1 MYEFKQLSP
10 ADFEDLTCD
19 LLQKHW
25 GIRFESFKNG
35 RDLGIDLRYSA
46 VPGQNIIIQCKHFA
60 GSTVS
65 KLTSEL
71 RSKEAPKVTK
81 LAPSRYILV
90 TSLPLSPT
98 DKANIKSALYP
109 HVLTTHDI
117 VGAGELNNLLGL
129 HPDIEIKHFKLWLS
143 SVEVLKRVLHNAERV
158 QTDFDVER
166 VRRAIPRYVQNANYT
181 AAMNI
186 LDKNRFVII
195 SGVPGIGKTT
205 LADMLLFAHL
215 ESSYEPV
222 VIKSDITEGRRLFN
236 KEAKQVFYFDDFL
249 GETFLGNRFDFVGK
263 KEDFAILDFME
274 MIIHSKYAR
283 MILTTREHIL
293 QHAFQISEHFYRGKG
308 SLSAHRC
315 VLDLAS
321 YGLLD
326 RARILYNHIY
336 FSDLPDGYK
345 AELLRDRFYMTVL
358 KHRNF
363 NPRLVEWLSK
373 FTNIRMHP
381 IASYQSEVERI
392 LENPAQLWRIAFE
405 QQISE
410 AARSVLLALYSL
422 GGSAPL
428 DRLEETWRILHQ
440 ERAAKHH
447 WRTAAEDWRRS
458 LQDLEGGFIVFN
470 MPSGRWETPHTN
482 RPIR

>member
-1 MYEFKQLSP
+1 
-10 ADFEDLTCD
+10 
-19 LLQKHW
+19 
-25 GIRFESFKNG
+25 
-35 RDLGIDLRYSA
+35 
-46 VPGQNIIIQCKHFA
+46 
-60 GSTVS
+60 
-65 KLTSEL
+65 
-71 RSKEAPKVTK
+71 
-81 LAPSRYILV
+81 
-90 TSLPLSPT
+90 
-98 DKANIKSALYP
+98 
-109 HVLTTHDI
+109 
-117 VGAGELNNLLGL
+117 
-129 HPDIEIKHFKLWLS
+129 
-143 SVEVLKRVLHNAERV
+143 VEVLKRVLHNAERV

-181 AAMNI
+181 AAMKI
-186 LDKNRFVII
+186 LDEDRFVII

-236 KEAKQVFYFDDFL
+236 KEVKKVFYFDDFL

-263 KEDFAILDFME
+263 KEDSAILDFME
-274 MIIHSKYAR
+274 MIAHSKYAR

-293 QHAFQISEHFYRGKG
+293 QHAFQISERFHRGKG

-315 VLDLAS
+315 ILDLAS
-321 YGLLD
+321 YGLID

-345 AELLRDRFYMTVL
+345 AELLREKFYMTVL

-381 IASYQSEVERI
+381 IASYRSEVERV

-428 DRLEETWRILHQ
+428 DRLEETWRVLHQ

-458 LQDLEGGFIVFN
+458 LQDLEGGFIVFQT
-470 MPSGRWETPHTN
+470 PSVHWGLPQKASFVNPSVKDFLDVTLIADTEHLDDVLSAASSFEQIVNLWSLAVSEKGTWPQERFLRFSRELLVAAERLLPRSHVVVVQLAPVVQGKRTQDV
-482 RPIR
+482 RPEIKLKTLISVASRTHSEKALVHGGSRMVQAVA